1 MRYFF
6 KYIILLITLVFSA
19 YSWAGVKVG
28 VVLPLHDKDGDG
40 LRMVEYYRGVLM
52 AVDQLKNEGY
62 DIVVSTWNV
71 PQDGSVSVVTSD
83 KNAAKC
89 DIIFGP
95 LYSSQVKELGD
106 FCKSKKIKLVIPFSI
121 NSWEVT
127 RNEYIFQVY
136 QTPYNQTLL
145 NVKAFNDR
153 FTNAH
158 TVLVDCMDQN
168 VESRKGEFTKKLRE
182 NLDAKKTQYNMTS
195 LASNDENFQ
204 KAFSR
209 SEHNVVVLNSSRM
222 PELSKVIARLDK
234 LKAKNPNISIS
245 LYGYNEWFMYVPYL
259 TKELHRY
266 DAYIPTNYYFND
278 AADNTIA
285 FEKAYKGW
293 FHTELQKSLPRFA
306 ITGYDHAEYFI
317 RGIKAYGKKFVG
329 MKNQSNYAPIQ
340 TPLSFER
347 VGEGGYSN
355 KSFQLIH
362 YKTNGS
368 LEAIRY

>member
-145 NVKAFNDR
+145 NVKAD
-153 FTNAH
+153 
-158 TVLVDCMDQN
+158 
-168 VESRKGEFTKKLRE
+168 
-182 NLDAKKTQYNMTS
+182 S
-195 LASNDENFQ
+195 L
-204 KAFSR
+204 
-209 SEHNVVVLNSSRM
+209 
-222 PELSKVIARLDK
+222 ELSASAAMVLAWFAAAALVKRISVFVFSAYIFQ
-234 LKAKNPNISIS
+234 ISIS
-245 LYGYNEWFMYVPYL
+245 
-259 TKELHRY
+259 
-266 DAYIPTNYYFND
+266 FN
-278 AADNTIA
+278 
-285 FEKAYKGW
+285 
-293 FHTELQKSLPRFA
+293 LRCSSSL
-306 ITGYDHAEYFI
+306 
-317 RGIKAYGKKFVG
+317 
-329 MKNQSNYAPIQ
+329 
-340 TPLSFER
+340 L
-347 VGEGGYSN
+347 
-355 KSFQLIH
+355 
-362 YKTNGS
+362 
-368 LEAIRY
+368 